1 MKKRILYSIL
11 NEWRDEDMD
20 DTSIDLDDME
30 FEPTSSN
37 MSDEPDLD
45 DDEFVLSTQSDKNSK
60 CVDVNDNIRF
70 IRGYC
75 PFALDNTIDYNIND
89 VVDKWYIFMKTIYD
103 KLRTFGVKGLT
114 KSVIIKILSNLYP
127 HIKEY
132 VENSQVEIEFS
143 KIKEGTGSIYIK
155 INSFNIP
162 SKYIKDDFVIMSK
175 NNVASRTIKN
185 HIQSNISDVTDDK
198 IIFKNNQYLKFNN
211 NFISGYS
218 DDLILKSIYYDLNDY
233 ALCFSY
239 LNSTSRG
246 WFVSTDSFSLVN
258 YEGDNFNNTY
268 STLDYDK
275 DMICEK
281 TFLKLSESEVKKNL
295 KEIIEKSICNVII
308 FNKNL

>member
-1 MKKRILYSIL
+1 M
-11 NEWRDEDMD
+11 
-20 DTSIDLDDME
+20 
-30 FEPTSSN
+30 
-37 MSDEPDLD
+37 
-45 DDEFVLSTQSDKNSK
+45 
-60 CVDVNDNIRF
+60 
-70 IRGYC
+70 
-75 PFALDNTIDYNIND
+75 
-89 VVDKWYIFMKTIYD
+89 
-103 KLRTFGVKGLT
+103 
-114 KSVIIKILSNLYP
+114 
-127 HIKEY
+127 
-132 VENSQVEIEFS
+132 
-143 KIKEGTGSIYIK
+143 
-155 INSFNIP
+155 
-162 SKYIKDDFVIMSK
+162 
-175 NNVASRTIKN
+175 ASRTIKN